1 MTRITV
7 IQASLMG
14 LELLFS
20 IATFALF
27 CTAYPDH
34 YRTRLWSIGGEM
46 GWNSNPRLR
55 VYFFANYEDPPEIP
69 PDLEP
74 EVVDHLKWRILT
86 DSALAIATLSLV
98 LCISRMALS
107 FYSFMMPAF
116 GILYDAVLAACWY
129 YSVNAQSSGDLSDS
143 EHISIR
149 PCILHLIRLL
159 LSLLN
164 IAYWCGEK
172 RVLDGFTEKVSL
184 GLINSPDNQLY
195 QPLVL
200 HEEMWDDANYTVM
213 YMGLE

>member
-1 MTRITV
+1 MTRITP

-20 IATFALF
+20 IVTFALF

-69 PDLEP
+69 MI
-74 EVVDHLKWRILT
+74 WSQSLT

-129 YSVNAQSSGDLSDS
+129 YSVIAQSSGDLSDS

-149 PCILHLIRLL
+149 PWYLEKTCDVVAMLDRDACVLGKVSFYFAF
-159 LSLLN
+159 LSL
-164 IAYWCGEK
+164 
-172 RVLDGFTEKVSL
+172 
-184 GLINSPDNQLY
+184 
-195 QPLVL
+195 
-200 HEEMWDDANYTVM
+200 
-213 YMGLE
+213 